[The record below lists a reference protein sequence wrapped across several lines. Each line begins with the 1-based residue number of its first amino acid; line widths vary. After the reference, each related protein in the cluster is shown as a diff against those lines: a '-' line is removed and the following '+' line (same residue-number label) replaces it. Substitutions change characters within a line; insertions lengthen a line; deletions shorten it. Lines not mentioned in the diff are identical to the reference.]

1 MFSEVFWTFVV
12 SSVAGCMLATLR
24 MAYKS
29 KCKKF
34 SFCGLAIE
42 RDTEEE
48 TQIDLAPPPSPSSKS
63 ESMIVR
69 V

>member
-1 MFSEVFWTFVV
+1 MLSEVFWTFVV

-42 RDTEEE
+42 RDTDEE
-48 TQIDLAPPPSPSSKS
+48 TQIDLAPPPSPIPRSDSL
-63 ESMIVR
+63 MLR

>member
-1 MFSEVFWTFVV
+1 MLSEVFWTFVV
-12 SSVAGCMLATLR
+12 SSVATCMLATLR

-34 SFCGLAIE
+34 SFCGLMIE

-48 TQIDLAPPPSPSSKS
+48 GHIDLAPPPTPLSRSD
-63 ESMIVR
+63 SMIR